1 MNGAQSS
8 GSRWLRVVGV
18 AACLGVLAVSCSEGG
33 GAEPASS
40 VADDSTAELGVSTG
54 APDPLLAEQSKAVV
68 IDVFLDRLP
77 TTTGGVIVADLEA
90 LRSGFTEDQLD
101 HLLAG
106 RGSAPV
112 VAEMIAAI
120 GSISAHVDLSSATT
134 AVLAYDADDGG
145 DRVLL
150 AALTTTA
157 PEAVVNGDAS
167 GTAAD
172 GTPLFDAGNGR
183 VATVMADGTLIV
195 GSLVSVDAVLTSTNE
210 ERAGIGPLQTSVE
223 TAIGDGALEFVLGVP
238 GLVDPTLVPHSLG
251 GSSALSGRF
260 DVDDG
265 QIEGRL
271 VLHSEEAEQYAA
283 TYNGLNR
290 HAVGAD
296 GATET
301 PAEFVAPDQVVVA
314 LPTFAVDA
322 TPDEL
327 IEIRH
332 RAKKFFIG
340 MEASAYAGR
349 VPSSAAPW
357 FDLVG
362 TSEADGTD
370 PPTPA
375 SVFFRWRFKDD
386 AAIRAFEDNE
396 LPEGY
401 RLAPTRFF
409 DTDAPEGEYFFLL
422 NLYNAGGGSIVGGA
436 RAEWDVYVY
445 SPEGGPDPNPGE
457 RPRFFV
463 VDALAEQVSFDPVNL
478 VTPAEPLSHAI
489 IDGQVTS
496 TVATFDGEATRS
508 VWQSSFPQP
517 DPAVNDVARFTREM
531 AIGNDYIYWGYG
543 AADRVLYNGTTYN
556 YDAFFIDPDD
566 VAYVDNSR
574 WADYLDPALVDVVYY
589 DNSLEYVV
597 SPLVNLA
604 SDQLD
609 ITPEWRQELLAFKS
623 NGHQEGLMRKA
634 VELLF
639 RGQGD
644 AMVGF
649 DVINETPSAFA
660 HVEITD
666 PAGFAAAIDLP
677 PAMTLAPIALLEGSP
692 RRYYLT
698 VSVYEIHG
706 STEGTRAEWS
716 TYVDFGDGRPKQF
729 IVQLQT
735 EHLGIDPEMLVNLPS
750 TVEHVLDG
758 ATLTTHLRSDGLS
771 FVASL
776 DTTDT
781 EDVDLTMDWV
791 ESGDLVCYR
800 GGVCDALFYDAE
812 TLDVPVKVAR
822 NPEFAL
828 ETPWDT
834 HLDTATLEMFFRPN
848 FQEYAVKRWFNLD
861 VPVDELPFSGI
872 ESATHTI
879 TGRGTLVGRTNGI
892 VDSAYTY
899 SGDARLDEGRLV
911 FAMDQEISN
920 SLGVGNIFTTGSFD
934 LSTGTGTQTVVDC
947 LGPAL
952 LCSDI
957 VNGSTTIYTAG
968 ELDAS
973 GGAAITW
980 RVDLAI
986 VLGGAF
992 GIADSE
998 SSFEATVD

>member
-1 MNGAQSS
+1 M
-8 GSRWLRVVGV
+8 
-18 AACLGVLAVSCSEGG
+18 
-33 GAEPASS
+33 SS
-40 VADDSTAELGVSTG
+40 VEDDSTPELKAPTG
-54 APDPLLAEQSKAVV
+54 APNPLLAEQGKGAVT
-68 IDVFLDRLP
+68 DVLLDRLP
-77 TTTGGVIVADLEA
+77 ATTGGVIVADLGA
-90 LRSGFTEDQLD
+90 LRSNLTEDQFD
-101 HLLAG
+101 HLLTG

-112 VAEMIAAI
+112 VAEMVAAI
-120 GSISAHVDLSSATT
+120 GSIGARVDLSSATI

-150 AALTTTA
+150 AALTTNA
-157 PEAVVNGDAS
+157 PEAAVSGNAS

-172 GTPLFDAGNGR
+172 GTPLFDAGDGR
-183 VATVMADGTLIV
+183 VATVMADGTLVV
-195 GSLVSVDAVLTSTNE
+195 GSVGSVDAVLASTNE
-210 ERAGIGPLQTSVE
+210 GPVGIGPLETYVE
-223 TAIGDGALEFVLGVP
+223 AVIGDGALEFVLGLP
-238 GLVDPTLVPHSLG
+238 GLVDPTLAPHTLG
-251 GSSALSGRF
+251 GSRALSGRF
-260 DVDDG
+260 DVDNG
-265 QIEGRL
+265 QIKGVL
-271 VLHSEEAEQYAA
+271 ALHSEGAEQYAS
-283 TYNGLNR
+283 TYNALNR

-322 TPDEL
+322 PRNEL
-327 IEIRH
+327 VEIRH
-332 RAKKFFIG
+332 RAKKFFVG
-340 MEASAYAGR
+340 MEASAYADQ
-349 VPSSAAPW
+349 VPSSADPW

-362 TSEADGTD
+362 TSEADGAD

-375 SVFFRWRFKDD
+375 SVFFRWRFADD
-386 AAIRAFEDNE
+386 AAIRAFQDNE

-436 RAEWDVYVY
+436 RAEWDVYVF
-445 SPEGGPDPNPGE
+445 SPDGGPDPNPGE

-496 TVATFDGEATRS
+496 TVATFDGDATQP

-517 DPAVNDVARFTREM
+517 DPALNEVARFTREM

-543 AADRVLYNGTTYN
+543 AADRVLYNATTYN
-556 YDAFFIDPDD
+556 YDAFFIDPAD
-566 VAYVDNSR
+566 VEYVDDSR
-574 WADYLDPALVDVVYY
+574 WADYLDPELVDVVYY

-604 SDQLD
+604 SEQLD
-609 ITPEWRQELLAFKS
+609 ITPEWRRELLGFKS

-649 DVINETPSAFA
+649 DITNEIPSAFA

-666 PAGFAAAIDLP
+666 PVGFAAAIDLP
-677 PAMTLAPIALLEGSP
+677 PSMMLAPIVLLEGGP
-692 RRYYLT
+692 RRHYLT
-698 VSVYEIHG
+698 VSVYDIDG
-706 STEGTRAEWS
+706 SSEGTRAEWS

-750 TVEHVLDG
+750 TVERVLDG
-758 ATLTTHLRSDGLS
+758 STLTTRLRSDGLT

-781 EDVDLTMDWV
+781 EEVDLTTDWV

-812 TLDVPVKVAR
+812 TLDVPVRVVR
-822 NPEFAL
+822 NLEFTL
-828 ETPWDT
+828 ETPWDA
-834 HLDTATLEMFFRPN
+834 HLDTRTLTVFFRPN
-848 FQEYAVKRWFNLD
+848 VQEYAVKRWFNLD
-861 VPVDELPFSGI
+861 VPIDELPFIGI
-872 ESATHTI
+872 EAATHTI
-879 TGRGTLVGRTNGI
+879 TGQGTLVGRTNAI
-892 VDSAYTY
+892 VDSVYTY
-899 SGDARLDEGRLV
+899 TGDARLDEGRFV
-911 FAMDQEISN
+911 FAVDQEISN
-920 SLGVGNIFTTGSFD
+920 SLGVGNIFTTGFFD
-934 LSTGTGTQTVVDC
+934 LSSGTGTQTVVDC

-968 ELDAS
+968 ELDA
-973 GGAAITW
+973 GDAITW

-992 GIADSE
+992 GVADSE